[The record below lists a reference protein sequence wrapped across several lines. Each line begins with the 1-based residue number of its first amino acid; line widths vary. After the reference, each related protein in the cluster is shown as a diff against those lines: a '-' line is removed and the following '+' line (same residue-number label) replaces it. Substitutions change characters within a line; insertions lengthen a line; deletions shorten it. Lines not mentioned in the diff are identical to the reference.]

1 MNMPFDSFHIDSAE
15 YDFYM
20 SLPED
25 EKLLFLYD
33 LICTDYYDTEIN
45 EISDL
50 PAFDKESFSNDINSN
65 SYREVISKVLDQAVD
80 YNSQV
85 NVIFI
90 NELVVFNSYS
100 KKYMAYAILDMS
112 MEGVIL
118 DKLHLPENLVPVF
131 KKQEYCEVYKVL
143 DIANPI
149 LPKDNV
155 Q

>member
-1 MNMPFDSFHIDSAE
+1 MNMPFDSFHIDSSE

-25 EKLLFLYD
+25 EKLLFLHD
-33 LICTDYYDTEIN
+33 LICTDYYDTEIT
-45 EISDL
+45 EISDM
-50 PAFDKESFSNDINSN
+50 PTFDKDSFSADINSH

-80 YNSQV
+80 YDSQV

-100 KKYMAYAILDMS
+100 KRYMAYAILDMS
-112 MEGVIL
+112 LEGVIL
-118 DKLHLPENLVPVF
+118 DKMTIPENLISVF

-143 DIANPI
+143 DITNPI
-149 LPKDNV
+149 IPKDNV
-155 Q
+155 

>member
-25 EKLLFLYD
+25 EKLLFLHD
-33 LICTDYYDTEIN
+33 LICTDYYDTDIN
-45 EISDL
+45 EISNI
-50 PAFDKESFSNDINSN
+50 PSFDNDSFSNDINSN

-80 YNSQV
+80 YDSQV

-118 DKLHLPENLVPVF
+118 DKLNLPENLIPVF

-149 LPKDNV
+149 LPKNNA

>member
-1 MNMPFDSFHIDSAE
+1 MNMPFDSFHIDSSE

-33 LICTDYYDTEIN
+33 LICTDYYDS
-45 EISDL
+45 EISDF
-50 PAFDKESFSNDINSN
+50 PSIGQESFSTNINSN
-65 SYREVISKVLDQAVD
+65 SYREVISKVLDQAID

-90 NELVVFNSYS
+90 NELVIFNSYS
-100 KKYMAYAILDMS
+100 RKYMAYAILDMS
-112 MEGVIL
+112 LEGVIL
-118 DKLHLPENLVPVF
+118 DKISIPENLISVF

-149 LPKDNV
+149 VPKDNV
-155 Q
+155 